1 MKGFI
6 KIVFGTLVGLVLF
19 NVLAVFLTIGI
30 LVGIA
35 ASAGS
40 GNEKEEVKTNSILKV
55 SLSGVMVERIADDPF
70 AKFGNEPS
78 GISSFQ
84 LKNALEKAAT
94 DPKIQGIY
102 LETGFLMASMASLE
116 EVRNAL
122 IEFKKSKKFIVSYGE
137 YYTEGAYYLASTA
150 DKIYL
155 NPGGILELNGL
166 NSSIPFFKGA
176 MAKLEIKPEV
186 FRVGTFKSA
195 VEPFILDKM
204 SDANRLQTTSFLNSI
219 YGHMVA
225 QMAESRNM
233 SPEMMR
239 KISDSC
245 LVQNAKDGV
254 RLNVIDGAL
263 YWDEVEA
270 ELMKKVKV
278 SKVDDLEFIDF
289 DDFVGKEW
297 EKNESSS
304 ANKIAVIV
312 AKGEIDGS
320 RSKDGIGSDDFN
332 EQIRKARDDD
342 KVKAVVIRINSPGGS
357 ALASDVMWREIQLLR
372 KVKPVIASM
381 GDVAASGGYYMAM
394 GCDSIV
400 AMPTTITGSIGV
412 FGLLFNAQG
421 FLNNKLGV
429 TMDGVKTG
437 VYSDLGNGTREMND
451 GERKI
456 IQTNV
461 DSIYE
466 VFTRKAAQ
474 GRRLTQDS
482 IKVIAS
488 GRVWSGIQAK
498 QNGLVDKL
506 GNLDDGIVMAA
517 NKAKLKKGDYGIVY
531 MPKLKT
537 FIEQISESFETK
549 VQVQWQKMIL
559 GEMYPLVQQANSL
572 QKMEGIQAKL
582 LLNVQMH

>member
-94 DPKIQGIY
+94 DPKIKGIY

-289 DDFVGKEW
+289 DDFTGKEW

-304 ANKIAVIV
+304 KI
-312 AKGEIDGS
+312 
-320 RSKDGIGSDDFN
+320 N
-332 EQIRKARDDD
+332 
-342 KVKAVVIRINSPGGS
+342 
-357 ALASDVMWREIQLLR
+357 
-372 KVKPVIASM
+372 
-381 GDVAASGGYYMAM
+381 
-394 GCDSIV
+394 
-400 AMPTTITGSIGV
+400 
-412 FGLLFNAQG
+412 
-421 FLNNKLGV
+421 
-429 TMDGVKTG
+429 
-437 VYSDLGNGTREMND
+437 
-451 GERKI
+451 
-456 IQTNV
+456 TNPH
-461 DSIYE
+461 
-466 VFTRKAAQ
+466 K
-474 GRRLTQDS
+474 
-482 IKVIAS
+482 
-488 GRVWSGIQAK
+488 
-498 QNGLVDKL
+498 
-506 GNLDDGIVMAA
+506 
-517 NKAKLKKGDYGIVY
+517 
-531 MPKLKT
+531 
-537 FIEQISESFETK
+537 
-549 VQVQWQKMIL
+549 
-559 GEMYPLVQQANSL
+559 
-572 QKMEGIQAKL
+572 
-582 LLNVQMH
+582 